1 MRLFRVVDIVSILL
15 LLIVMSYIRIKSIAI
30 QNYRSFWERQN
41 FLFPDEN
48 YKKPI
53 SIIWY
58 NNSWK
63 TNLMNCILYWL
74 NVNFVSKETFCID
87 DFHNRNIEN
96 IPKFLLHVDSSTERK
111 YDWKDASLKWFHN
124 LVINV
129 DEDEIL
135 WSKIQSLNSLQKVQ
149 KYNGWPYVDD
159 DNFQAFWANKYFN
172 IFYVNFHN
180 IKDEIQTW
188 KTSWG
193 NLKSFLSKHIKKI
206 TDIDTVLL
214 DKKED
219 FKNSIDSATNNILDW
234 SKMQEFINS
243 IQKNYNKNLR
253 DKVCKV
259 EFWLPEY
266 EDIFLQMMF
275 KIGLNWD
282 SENLVPISHF
292 WDGYISMF
300 VMAVIQ
306 AIAET
311 NSEDKCLFLLE
322 EPESFL
328 HENHQEYFYKQVL
341 CSLAESGHQV
351 IYTTHSDKMI
361 DIFDTKSII
370 RLEMDENNQTIK
382 KYNEI
387 WEFEITES
395 PVSIETYNQY
405 IKSIEPNLNRIL
417 FSKKVILVE
426 WPNDL
431 MVYKFVIEKEVE
443 KMIQYDNSIENK
455 KRFAETYLNFKNISI
470 IPHHGKHT
478 VHLLIKL
485 CNHFKIDYFVI
496 NDFDIEE
503 DLVES
508 LCQYETLAEMKW
520 WDEYQNVEYDKWIL
534 TTNFKI
540 IKATKEN
547 QFHFNI
553 SKLERV
559 IWYEYDDKNSFKI
572 WDLLQSRDFW
582 DNLFP
587 QNLKSFLEFSNLM
600 QNQSNM
606 PNTRQ
611 NPDDILLED
620 LPF

>member
-1 MRLFRVVDIVSILL
+1 
-15 LLIVMSYIRIKSIAI
+15 
-30 QNYRSFWERQN
+30 
-41 FLFPDEN
+41 
-48 YKKPI
+48 
-53 SIIWY
+53 
-58 NNSWK
+58 
-63 TNLMNCILYWL
+63 MNCILFAL
-74 NVNFVSKETFCID
+74 NVNFVSKDTFSIN
-87 DFHNRNIEN
+87 DFHWRIIEN
-96 IPKFLLHVDSSTERK
+96 KPNFILQVESSEEQKFN
-111 YDWKDASLKWFHN
+111 WGNASLSWFHR
-124 LVINV
+124 
-129 DEDEIL
+129 
-135 WSKIQSLNSLQKVQ
+135 LNIFLDGEEVEGAQIDSFTIESGKE
-149 KYNGWPYVDD
+149 KK
-159 DNFQAFWANKYFN
+159 NFYAFGANKCYNIFN
-172 IFYVNFHN
+172 INFHN

-206 TDIDTVLL
+206 TDIDNALL
-214 DKKED
+214 EKKD
-219 FKNSIDSATNNILDW
+219 TFKRSIDFATNDILEW

-253 DKVCKV
+253 DKVCRV

-275 KIGLNWD
+275 KIGLNWN

-311 NSEDKCLFLLE
+311 NPEDKCLFLFE

-341 CSLAESGHQV
+341 CSLADNWHQV

-361 DIFDTKSII
+361 DIFDTESII

-382 KYNEI
+382 KYNET

-431 MVYKFVIEKEVE
+431 MVYKSVIEKEVE
-443 KMIQYDNSIENK
+443 KMIENNDSIENK

-496 NDFDIEE
+496 NDFDIED
-503 DLVES
+503 DLVLRLKS
-508 LCQYETLAEMKW
+508 YENIWLMQDWE
-520 WDEYQNVEYDKWIL
+520 EYNNPKYLKSIL
-534 TTNFKI
+534 TTNYNI
-540 IKATKEN
+540 IKASKEN

-553 SKLERV
+553 PKLERV
-559 IWYEYDDKNSFKI
+559 IWYENEDKDSFKI
-572 WDLLQSRDFW
+572 WKTIQSLNYSE
-582 DNLFP
+582 NLFP
-587 QNLKSFLEFSNLM
+587 ENLWAFLEITPISEGNFSE
-600 QNQSNM
+600 
-606 PNTRQ
+606 NTSR
-611 NPDDILLED
+611 IYEEISVED

>member
-1 MRLFRVVDIVSILL
+1 
-15 LLIVMSYIRIKSIAI
+15 MSYIRIKSITI
-30 QNYRSFWERQN
+30 QNYRSFWERQD
-41 FLFPDEN
+41 FVFPWED

-74 NVNFVSKETFCID
+74 NINFVSKETFSID
-87 DFHNRNIEN
+87 DFHNRDIFNLPQFILNI
-96 IPKFLLHVDSSTERK
+96 DSSSEQK
-111 YDWKDASLKWFHN
+111 YDWKEANLKWYHK
-124 LVINV
+124 LLINT
-129 DEDEIL
+129 DEEEIL
-135 WSKIQSLNSLQKVQ
+135 WSKVQSLHWLEKIQRYQ
-149 KYNGWPYVDD
+149 NGPIVDD
-159 DNFQAFWANKYFN
+159 ENFQAFGANKYFN
-172 IFYVNFHN
+172 IFYINFHN
-180 IKDEIQTW
+180 IKEEIQTG
-188 KTSWG
+188 KTSWW

-206 TDIDTVLL
+206 TDIDSTLL
-214 DKKED
+214 EKREA
-219 FKNSIDSATNNILDW
+219 FKTSINAATNDVLEW
-234 SKMQEFINS
+234 SKMQDFINT

-253 DKVCKV
+253 DKVCRV

-292 WDGYISMF
+292 WDWYISMF

-306 AIAET
+306 AISET
-311 NSEDKCLFLLE
+311 NAEDKCLFLFE

-341 CSLAESGHQV
+341 CSLAEKWHQV

-370 RLEMDENNQTIK
+370 RLEMDENNQTVK
-382 KYNEI
+382 KYNEV
-387 WEFEITES
+387 WEFKIID
-395 PVSIETYNQY
+395 PVISIENYNQY
-405 IKSIEPNLNRIL
+405 IKNIEPNLNRIL

-431 MVYKFVIEKEVE
+431 LVYKYFIEHEV
-443 KMIQYDNSIENK
+443 KKFINQDNSIDDK
-455 KRFAETYLNFKNISI
+455 SKYAETYMSFKNFSI

-478 VHLLIKL
+478 VQLLIQL

-496 NDFDIEE
+496 NDFDISE
-503 DLVES
+503 DLVKNLSSYDSSE
-508 LCQYETLAEMKW
+508 EMKW
-520 WDEYQNVEYDKWIL
+520 WDEYQNDEYDKSVL

-540 IKATKEN
+540 IKASKEN

-553 SKLERV
+553 PKLEDV
-559 IWYEYDDKNSFKI
+559 IWYFKNDKNSFKI
-572 WDLLQSRDFW
+572 WNIIQDQDFW
-582 DNLFP
+582 NTLFPDNLR
-587 QNLKSFLEFSNLM
+587 KFLELCEEKVSETSSS
-600 QNQSNM
+600 QKAY
-606 PNTRQ
+606 NTH
-611 NPDDILLED
+611 DISIDD

>member
-1 MRLFRVVDIVSILL
+1 
-15 LLIVMSYIRIKSIAI
+15 MSYIRIKSIAI
-30 QNYRSFWERQN
+30 QNYRSFWEKQD
-41 FLFPDEN
+41 FIFPWED

-63 TNLMNCILYWL
+63 TNLMNCILYGVWEK
-74 NVNFVSKETFCID
+74 FVQENTFEID
-87 DFHNRNIEN
+87 DFHNRDLVNNISIISDIDGSVFWEIERYWN
-96 IPKFLLHVDSSTERK
+96 TYEQTIRWTYEISSNHRLWTIF
-111 YDWKDASLKWFHN
+111 WKCDPSFYWK
-124 LVINV
+124 
-129 DEDEIL
+129 
-135 WSKIQSLNSLQKVQ
+135 
-149 KYNGWPYVDD
+149 
-159 DNFQAFWANKYFN
+159 NKHYG
-172 IFYVNFHN
+172 IFYINFHN
-180 IKDEIQTW
+180 IKDEIQTG
-188 KTSWG
+188 KTSWW

-206 TDIDTVLL
+206 TDIDSVLL
-214 DKKED
+214 EKKED
-219 FKNSIDSATNNILDW
+219 FKNSVDSATNNILEW
-234 SKMQEFINS
+234 SKMQEFISS
-243 IQKNYNKNLR
+243 IQKNYNLNLR
-253 DKVCKV
+253 DKVCSV

-292 WDGYISMF
+292 WDWYISMF

-311 NSEDKCLFLLE
+311 NSEDKCLFLFE

-341 CSLAESGHQV
+341 CSLADKWHQI

-382 KYNEI
+382 KYNDI
-387 WEFEITES
+387 ADFWVSS
-395 PVSIETYNQY
+395 PVSLESYNQY

-426 WPNDL
+426 WPNDVL
-431 MVYKFVIEKEVE
+431 VYKYFIEQEVKKFINDDE
-443 KMIQYDNSIENK
+443 SIWNK
-455 KRFAETYLNFKNISI
+455 QKYAETYMSFKNFSI
-470 IPHHGKHT
+470 IPHHWKHT

-496 NDFDIEE
+496 NDFDIAI
-503 DLVES
+503 DLVEN
-508 LCQYETLAEMKW
+508 LNWYETLVEMQR
-520 WDEYQNVEYDKWIL
+520 WDEYQNAEYDKWIL
-534 TTNFKI
+534 TTNFNI
-540 IKATKEN
+540 IKAAKEN

-553 SKLERV
+553 SKLEEV
-559 IWYEYDDKNSFKI
+559 IWYKKTDKNSFNI
-572 WDLLQSRDFW
+572 WKTIQWKDFW
-582 DNLFP
+582 ESLFP
-587 QNLKSFLEFSNLM
+587 KNLKEFLEIS
-600 QNQSNM
+600 
-606 PNTRQ
+606 
-611 NPDDILLED
+611 DILVRFPWTKSENMISVDD